1 MNKPELVER
10 VALEDWQKP
19 YRTMDASGSPTD
31 AGVVGWNWIGEL
43 AQQERANDAAL
54 LVIQDT
60 PVEGGGKIVRLY
72 RSTTL
77 LAVATTFRDDMN
89 FTVLVR
95 WKAPEVATAAIEELG
110 VERLVAALEGL
121 ERANEELAGQRS
133 VRIYH
138 SIVQDGAEALLLS
151 LDNAR
156 HEAREALSSLSKGR
170 G

>member
-10 VALEDWQKP
+10 VARAIENARCTGREGPFGGYDYGYDTDFYGP
-19 YRTMDASGSPTD
+19 EPEGGRYVVRDFRDPSSPTFGAWVHQTAD
-31 AGVVGWNWIGEL
+31 RDEH
-43 AQQERANDAAL
+43 EAAF
-54 LVIQDT
+54 
-60 PVEGGGKIVRLY
+60 KRL
-72 RSTTL
+72 T
-77 LAVATTFRDDMN
+77 
-89 FTVLVR
+89 
-95 WKAPEVATAAIEELG
+95 EHHIATAAIEELG
-110 VERLVAALEGL
+110 VERLVAALKGL

-133 VRIYH
+133 VRTYH